1 MKKVFALI
9 LAVLMLASLAA
20 CGASNTTETTA
31 APAEAAGSN
40 VEQNSQSAEAGDGTV
55 QGTGVMLTIYTNSGS
70 DGRGEWLQERAA
82 QDGFQIQFIDA
93 GAADTQNRLLAE
105 AASPIADVVYGL
117 NTIIWENLKA
127 EGILTPYTPV
137 WADEISEG
145 LNDVDG
151 YYHAIVKQAILL
163 VYDLNQ
169 VAPENAPTDW
179 TDLWTKE
186 EFKGTYEYLTSLGG
200 GTVRNVLAGILTR
213 YADPNGELGISDEGW
228 EAIAQYYQCGVPN
241 ESGVDL
247 YGQIASENSTVV
259 CGQMWS
265 SGIEARDEQYGTK
278 TGYVVPEVGVP
289 YATEGIAIVNGT
301 KNLEEAQRFVDWF
314 GSAQIQGEW
323 AQQFST
329 LPANENAVAM
339 ANEFN
344 QEIAQ
349 IPAQD
354 IDWTLVAE
362 NIDAWCEKILL
373 EYMP

>member
-1 MKKVFALI
+1 MKKVLAMI
-9 LAVLMLASLAA
+9 LAVLMLTSLVA
-20 CGASNTTETTA
+20 CGNSEPTETA
-31 APAEAAGSN
+31 APAATEVAAENAAGTD
-40 VEQNSQSAEAGDGTV
+40 EAK
-55 QGTGVMLTIYTNSGS
+55 GTGVMLTIYTNSGS

-93 GAADTQNRLLAE
+93 GAGDTQNRLLAE
-105 AASPIADVVYGL
+105 AASPIADVCFGL

-127 EGILTPYTPV
+127 QDILVPFTPV
-137 WADEISEG
+137 WADEIPAG
-145 LNDVDG
+145 LNDPDG
-151 YYHAIVKQAILL
+151 YYHAVVKQAILL

-169 VAPENAPTDW
+169 VDPADAPSDW

-186 EFKGTYEYLTSLGG
+186 EFKGTYEYLTGLGG

-213 YADPNGELGISDEGW
+213 YSDPDGDLGISDEGW
-228 EAIAQYYQCGVPN
+228 ENIAQYYQCGVPN

-247 YGQIASENSTVV
+247 YGQIASDLSTVV
-259 CGQMWS
+259 SGQMWS

-289 YATEGIAIVNGT
+289 YAVESVAIINGT
-301 KNLEEAQRFVDWF
+301 KNLEEAQRFVNWF
-314 GSAQIQGEW
+314 GSAQVQGEW

-329 LPANENAVAM
+329 LPANSNAVSM

-344 QEIAQ
+344 QEIAK